1 VTVVYYKN
9 YQIGSSQGI
18 VSGLYGSFLSLDRGR
33 CCGLRKLE
41 NILHFIIFTMGDI
54 TVLAENL

>member
-9 YQIGSSQGI
+9 YQIGCPQGI
-18 VSGLYGSFLSLDRGR
+18 VSRLYGSFLSLDGGGS
-33 CCGLRKLE
+33 CGLKKLK